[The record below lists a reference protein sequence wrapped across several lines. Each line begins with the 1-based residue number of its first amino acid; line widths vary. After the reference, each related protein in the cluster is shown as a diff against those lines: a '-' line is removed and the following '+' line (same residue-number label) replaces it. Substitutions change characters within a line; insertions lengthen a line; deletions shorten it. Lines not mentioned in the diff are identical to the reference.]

1 MTRTLFWKLTLKA
14 AIFLALAG
22 PEVACGPADSPGVVF
37 RVELVYAPN
46 LIQNGSF
53 EDRTTFVSTP
63 DEPFVAPGAKILC
76 GGSSA
81 LSHWSVAR
89 LDAAHQDCTPAQKS
103 EPPPKGGASNT
114 VSWFDSPNQA
124 GIAAADG
131 RMFINLL
138 GFPRPGLGVIEQN
151 KIPTKPGY
159 VYSLWYYVG
168 NTTAFYTPGATTK
181 TGIKV
186 QIVDEETNHE
196 IQEDEQEAPFPPDK
210 VSVWEPKNTQF
221 TAMGS
226 QTTVRFTAVGT
237 GGGATFVG
245 LDNVSLHCFQNPS
258 GVIFIGGC

>member
-1 MTRTLFWKLTLKA
+1 MTRTFFWKLTVKA
-14 AIFLALAG
+14 VILLALAG
-22 PEVACGPADSPGVVF
+22 PEVACGPEDTQGVVF

-46 LIQNGSF
+46 LIKNGSF

-63 DEPFVAPGAKILC
+63 DEPIVAPGAKILC
-76 GGSSA
+76 GGSGA
-81 LSHWSVAR
+81 LSNWSVAR
-89 LDAAHQDCTPAQKS
+89 LGAAHQDCTPAQT
-103 EPPPKGGASNT
+103 GGASNT
-114 VSWFDSPNQA
+114 VSWFNSPNQA
-124 GIAAADG
+124 GITAADG

-138 GFPRPGLGVIEQN
+138 GFPRPGLGVIEQT

-159 VYSLWYYVG
+159 VYSLWYYIG
-168 NTTAFYTPGATTK
+168 NTTAFYTQGTTTQ
-181 TGIKV
+181 TGIRV

-196 IQEDEQEAPFPPDK
+196 IQQDEKDAPFPPNN
-210 VSVWEPKNTQF
+210 VSEWEPKNTQF

-258 GVIFIGGC
+258 GFIFIGGC